1 MDAGGLINSDVPTML
16 YLLLKTIKLDTRVGF
31 SNMKYKIEKAT
42 QANFCNNVKNTFD
55 DM

>member
-1 MDAGGLINSDVPTML
+1 MDAGGLINSML
-16 YLLLKTIKLDTRVGF
+16 DLLLKTIKLDTRVGF

-42 QANFCNNVKNTFD
+42 LANFCNNVKNIFD